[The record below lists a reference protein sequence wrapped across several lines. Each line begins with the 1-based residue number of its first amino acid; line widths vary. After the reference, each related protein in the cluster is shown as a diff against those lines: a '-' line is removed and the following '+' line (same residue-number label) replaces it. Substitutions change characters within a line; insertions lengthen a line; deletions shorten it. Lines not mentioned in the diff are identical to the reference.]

1 MLQPSGFDYFYGQQ
15 AESYTFYR
23 IPKVMFTEER
33 FKGLS
38 CEAKVLYGLM
48 LDRMSLSIKNGWLD
62 NKHRVYI
69 VYSIEDVCAFIGCG
83 SQKAVKLVH
92 ELETGRGIGLIEK
105 HRGGMGEA
113 NVFYVK
119 NFMLPVEDQTDET
132 GSGTESLT
140 VSRRGGTTGDDS
152 KSADHGKTEN
162 KLSAHAGMNR
172 KTDSDSSEIP
182 VKSAE
187 KPDEIK
193 CCDFHNS
200 SIVKIT
206 NQELLK
212 SQNKDCENHNSSI
225 VKITNQELRKSQ
237 NKDCENHNS
246 SVVKITNQEL
256 RKSQTNKTEKSETEK
271 SETESI
277 NQSGDTAIPGVF
289 VPPTE
294 MDVID
299 GIRNYVRE
307 RVDYQS
313 FQGEDEDSRE
323 EVDELVEM
331 VVDVLRMPD
340 TAVLRINGNEMP
352 AVLVKEH
359 YYKIRRDHIDYVRW
373 TMRNSSRKVS
383 NIWAYMMTA
392 LYNSVLTI
400 GHYYQAEANYDVFG
414 GEE

>member
-1 MLQPSGFDYFYGQQ
+1 MLQPSGFEYFYGQQ

-48 LDRMSLSIKNGWLD
+48 LDRMSLSTKNEWLD
-62 NKHRVYI
+62 EEGKVYI
-69 VYSIEDVCAFIGCG
+69 VFPLSDIRELIQC
-83 SQKAVKLVH
+83 SKQTAVNLVH
-92 ELETGRGIGLIEK
+92 ELDTEQGIGLIEK
-105 HRGGMGEA
+105 SRPGLGKA

-119 NFMLPVEDQTDET
+119 NFMAPIGIERNNDMENTSNNTEEPRKPDSTKKSKNWTSGGQEIRPQEVQKLDHQKSKNWTS
-132 GSGTESLT
+132 GSPENRLQE
-140 VSRRGGTTGDDS
+140 VQKLDPN
-152 KSADHGKTEN
+152 KTEY
-162 KLSAHAGMNR
+162 
-172 KTDSDSSEIP
+172 
-182 VKSAE
+182 
-187 KPDEIK
+187 
-193 CCDFHNS
+193 
-200 SIVKIT
+200 
-206 NQELLK
+206 
-212 SQNKDCENHNSSI
+212 
-225 VKITNQELRKSQ
+225 
-237 NKDCENHNS
+237 
-246 SVVKITNQEL
+246 
-256 RKSQTNKTEKSETEK
+256 NKTEKSETQ
-271 SETESI
+271 SI
-277 NQSGDTAIPGVF
+277 NQSGDTAVPGVF

-294 MDVID
+294 TDVID

-313 FQGEDEDSRE
+313 FQGEDEDARE

-331 VVDVLRMPD
+331 IVDVLRMPD

-359 YYKIRRDHIDYVRW
+359 YYRIRRDHIDYVRW
-373 TMRNSSRKVS
+373 TMRNNYRKVN
-383 NIWAYMMTA
+383 NIRAYMLTA

>member
-1 MLQPSGFDYFYGQQ
+1 MLQPSGFEYFYGQQ
-15 AESYTFYR
+15 ADSYTFYR

-33 FKGLS
+33 FKNLS

-48 LDRMSLSIKNGWLD
+48 LDRMSLSIRNGWLD
-62 NKHRVYI
+62 DKNRVYI
-69 VYSIEDVCAFIGCG
+69 VYSIEEICSLIGCG

-119 NFMLPVEDQTDET
+119 NFMLPIEGQTGEN
-132 GSGTESLT
+132 SN
-140 VSRRGGTTGDDS
+140 
-152 KSADHGKTEN
+152 GKEGIT
-162 KLSAHAGMNR
+162 ACQ
-172 KTDSDSSEIP
+172 
-182 VKSAE
+182 SAE

-193 CCDFHNS
+193 CCENHNS
-200 SIVKIT
+200 SIVNIT

-225 VKITNQELRKSQ
+225 VKTTNQELRKSQ

-246 SVVKITNQEL
+246 SIVNITNQEL

-277 NQSGDTAIPGVF
+277 YQSRNTAVPGVF

-294 MDVID
+294 TDVID
-299 GIRNYVRE
+299 GIRNYVRD

-331 VVDVLRMPD
+331 IVDVLRMPD

-373 TMRNSSRKVS
+373 TMRNNSRKVN
-383 NIWAYMMTA
+383 NIRAYMMTA
-392 LYNSVLTI
+392 LYNSILTI

-414 GEE
+414 GDE

>member
-1 MLQPSGFDYFYGQQ
+1 MLQPSGFEYFYGQQ

-23 IPKVMFTEER
+23 IPKVMFTEDR

-48 LDRMSLSIKNGWLD
+48 LDRMSLSTKNGWLD
-62 NKHRVYI
+62 EEGKVYI
-69 VYSIEDVCAFIGCG
+69 VFPLSDIRELIQC
-83 SQKAVKLVH
+83 SKQTAVNLVH
-92 ELETGRGIGLIEK
+92 ELDTEQGIGLIEK
-105 HRGGMGEA
+105 SRPGLGKA

-119 NFMLPVEDQTDET
+119 NFMAPIGIERNNDMENTSNNTEEPRKPDST
-132 GSGTESLT
+132 KKSKNWTSGGQEIRPQEVQKLDHQKSKNWTS
-140 VSRRGGTTGDDS
+140 GGPENRLQEVQKLDPN
-152 KSADHGKTEN
+152 KTEY
-162 KLSAHAGMNR
+162 
-172 KTDSDSSEIP
+172 
-182 VKSAE
+182 
-187 KPDEIK
+187 
-193 CCDFHNS
+193 
-200 SIVKIT
+200 
-206 NQELLK
+206 
-212 SQNKDCENHNSSI
+212 
-225 VKITNQELRKSQ
+225 
-237 NKDCENHNS
+237 
-246 SVVKITNQEL
+246 
-256 RKSQTNKTEKSETEK
+256 NKTEKSETQ
-271 SETESI
+271 SI
-277 NQSGDTAIPGVF
+277 NPSGDTAIPGVF

-294 MDVID
+294 TDVID

-313 FQGEDEDSRE
+313 FQGEDEDARE

-331 VVDVLRMPD
+331 IVDVLRMPD

-373 TMRNSSRKVS
+373 TMRNNYRKVN
-383 NIWAYMMTA
+383 NIRAYMLTA

>member
-1 MLQPSGFDYFYGQQ
+1 MLQPSGFEYFYGQQ

-23 IPKVMFTEER
+23 IPKVMFTEDR

-48 LDRMSLSIKNGWLD
+48 LDRMSLSIRNGWLD
-62 NKHRVYI
+62 DKNRVYI
-69 VYSIEDVCAFIGCG
+69 VYSIEEICSLIGCG

-119 NFMLPVEDQTDET
+119 NFMLPLGDQAGET
-132 GSGTESLT
+132 GNS
-140 VSRRGGTTGDDS
+140 
-152 KSADHGKTEN
+152 
-162 KLSAHAGMNR
+162 
-172 KTDSDSSEIP
+172 TDSVIDSQ
-182 VKSAE
+182 SAE

-193 CCDFHNS
+193 DCEKHNS
-200 SIVKIT
+200 SIVNIT

-225 VKITNQELRKSQ
+225 VNITNQGLLKSQ

-246 SVVKITNQEL
+246 RVVKITNQEL
-256 RKSQTNKTEKSETEK
+256 RKSQTNKTEKSETER
-271 SETESI
+271 SETQSI
-277 NQSGDTAIPGVF
+277 NPSGDTAVPGVF

-294 MDVID
+294 TDVID

-313 FQGEDEDSRE
+313 FQGEDEDARE

-331 VVDVLRMPD
+331 IVDVLRMPD

-373 TMRNSSRKVS
+373 TMRNNSRKVN
-383 NIWAYMMTA
+383 NIRAYMMTA

-414 GEE
+414 GDE

>member
-1 MLQPSGFDYFYGQQ
+1 MLQPSGFEYFYGQQ

-48 LDRMSLSIKNGWLD
+48 LDRMSLSTKNGWLD
-62 NKHRVYI
+62 EEGKVYI
-69 VYSIEDVCAFIGCG
+69 VFPLSDIRELIQC
-83 SQKAVKLVH
+83 SKQTAVNLVH
-92 ELETGRGIGLIEK
+92 ELDTEQGIGLIEK
-105 HRGGMGEA
+105 SRPGLGKA

-119 NFMLPVEDQTDET
+119 NFMAPIARERNSDIENTLNNAEEPRKPDSTKKSKKWT
-132 GSGTESLT
+132 SGSPEIRPQEVQKL
-140 VSRRGGTTGDDS
+140 DHQKS
-152 KSADHGKTEN
+152 KNWTSGSPENRLQEVQKLDPNKTEY
-162 KLSAHAGMNR
+162 
-172 KTDSDSSEIP
+172 
-182 VKSAE
+182 
-187 KPDEIK
+187 
-193 CCDFHNS
+193 
-200 SIVKIT
+200 
-206 NQELLK
+206 
-212 SQNKDCENHNSSI
+212 
-225 VKITNQELRKSQ
+225 
-237 NKDCENHNS
+237 
-246 SVVKITNQEL
+246 
-256 RKSQTNKTEKSETEK
+256 NKTEKSETQ
-271 SETESI
+271 SI
-277 NQSGDTAIPGVF
+277 NPSGDTAIPGVF

-294 MDVID
+294 TDVID

-313 FQGEDEDSRE
+313 FQGEDEDARE

-331 VVDVLRMPD
+331 IVDVLRMPD

-373 TMRNSSRKVS
+373 TMRNNYRKVN
-383 NIWAYMMTA
+383 NIRAYMLTA

>member
-1 MLQPSGFDYFYGQQ
+1 MLQPSGFEYFYGQQ

-33 FKGLS
+33 FKNLS

-48 LDRMSLSIKNGWLD
+48 LDRMSLSIRNGWLD
-62 NKHRVYI
+62 DKNRVYI
-69 VYSIEDVCAFIGCG
+69 VYSIEEICSLIGCG

-105 HRGGMGEA
+105 HRGGRGEA

-119 NFMLPVEDQTDET
+119 NFMLPIEDQ
-132 GSGTESLT
+132 SGENSN
-140 VSRRGGTTGDDS
+140 S
-152 KSADHGKTEN
+152 KEGITACQ
-162 KLSAHAGMNR
+162 
-172 KTDSDSSEIP
+172 
-182 VKSAE
+182 SAE

-193 CCDFHNS
+193 CC
-200 SIVKIT
+200 
-206 NQELLK
+206 
-212 SQNKDCENHNSSI
+212 ENHNS
-225 VKITNQELRKSQ
+225 R
-237 NKDCENHNS
+237 
-246 SVVKITNQEL
+246 VVEITNQEL

-277 NQSGDTAIPGVF
+277 YQSRNTAVPGVF

-294 MDVID
+294 TDVID
-299 GIRNYVRE
+299 GIRNYVRD

-331 VVDVLRMPD
+331 IVDVLRMPD

-373 TMRNSSRKVS
+373 TMRNNSRKVN
-383 NIWAYMMTA
+383 NIRAYMMTA

-414 GEE
+414 GDE

>member
-1 MLQPSGFDYFYGQQ
+1 MLQPSGFEYFYGQQ

-48 LDRMSLSIKNGWLD
+48 LDRMSLSTKNEWLD
-62 NKHRVYI
+62 EEGKVYI
-69 VYSIEDVCAFIGCG
+69 VFPLSDIRELIQC
-83 SQKAVKLVH
+83 SKQTAVNLVH
-92 ELETGRGIGLIEK
+92 ELDTEQGIGLIEK
-105 HRGGMGEA
+105 SRPGLGKA

-119 NFMLPVEDQTDET
+119 NFMAPIERERNNDIENALNSTEEPRKPDSTKKSKNWTSGGQEIRPQEVQKLDHQKSKNWTS
-132 GSGTESLT
+132 GSPENILQE
-140 VSRRGGTTGDDS
+140 VQKLDPN
-152 KSADHGKTEN
+152 KTEY
-162 KLSAHAGMNR
+162 
-172 KTDSDSSEIP
+172 
-182 VKSAE
+182 
-187 KPDEIK
+187 
-193 CCDFHNS
+193 
-200 SIVKIT
+200 
-206 NQELLK
+206 
-212 SQNKDCENHNSSI
+212 
-225 VKITNQELRKSQ
+225 
-237 NKDCENHNS
+237 
-246 SVVKITNQEL
+246 
-256 RKSQTNKTEKSETEK
+256 NKTEKSETQ
-271 SETESI
+271 SI
-277 NQSGDTAIPGVF
+277 NQSGDTAVPGVF

-294 MDVID
+294 TDVID

-313 FQGEDEDSRE
+313 FQGEDEDARE

-331 VVDVLRMPD
+331 IVDVLRMPD

-373 TMRNSSRKVS
+373 TMRNNYRKVN
-383 NIWAYMMTA
+383 NIRAYMLTA

>member
-1 MLQPSGFDYFYGQQ
+1 MLQPSGFEYFYGQQ

-48 LDRMSLSIKNGWLD
+48 LDRMSLSTKNEWLD
-62 NKHRVYI
+62 EEGKVYI
-69 VYSIEDVCAFIGCG
+69 VFPLSDIRELIQC
-83 SQKAVKLVH
+83 SKQTAVNLVH
-92 ELETGRGIGLIEK
+92 ELDTEQGIGLIEK
-105 HRGGMGEA
+105 SRPGLGKA

-119 NFMLPVEDQTDET
+119 NFMAPIERERNNDIENTLNNTEEPRKPDSTKKSKNWTSGGQEIRPQEVQKLDHQKSKNWTS
-132 GSGTESLT
+132 GSPENRLQE
-140 VSRRGGTTGDDS
+140 VQKLDPN
-152 KSADHGKTEN
+152 KTEY
-162 KLSAHAGMNR
+162 
-172 KTDSDSSEIP
+172 
-182 VKSAE
+182 
-187 KPDEIK
+187 
-193 CCDFHNS
+193 
-200 SIVKIT
+200 
-206 NQELLK
+206 
-212 SQNKDCENHNSSI
+212 
-225 VKITNQELRKSQ
+225 
-237 NKDCENHNS
+237 
-246 SVVKITNQEL
+246 
-256 RKSQTNKTEKSETEK
+256 NKTEKSETQ
-271 SETESI
+271 SI
-277 NQSGDTAIPGVF
+277 NQSGDTAVPGVF
-289 VPPTE
+289 VPLTE
-294 MDVID
+294 TDVID

-313 FQGEDEDSRE
+313 FQGEDEDARE

-331 VVDVLRMPD
+331 IVDVLRMPD

-373 TMRNSSRKVS
+373 TMRNNYRKVN
-383 NIWAYMMTA
+383 NIRAYMLTA

>member
-48 LDRMSLSIKNGWLD
+48 LDRMSLSTKNGWLD
-62 NKHRVYI
+62 EEGKVYI
-69 VYSIEDVCAFIGCG
+69 VFPLSDIRELIQC
-83 SQKAVKLVH
+83 SKQTAVNLVH
-92 ELETGRGIGLIEK
+92 ELDTEQGIGLIEK
-105 HRGGMGEA
+105 SRPGLGKA

-119 NFMLPVEDQTDET
+119 NFMSPIEEKRDDDNNNALNKEEEPQKPDSTKKSKNWT
-132 GSGTESLT
+132 SGSPEIRPPEVQKL
-140 VSRRGGTTGDDS
+140 DHQKS
-152 KSADHGKTEN
+152 KKWTSGSPENRLQEVQKLDPNKTEY
-162 KLSAHAGMNR
+162 
-172 KTDSDSSEIP
+172 
-182 VKSAE
+182 
-187 KPDEIK
+187 
-193 CCDFHNS
+193 
-200 SIVKIT
+200 
-206 NQELLK
+206 
-212 SQNKDCENHNSSI
+212 
-225 VKITNQELRKSQ
+225 
-237 NKDCENHNS
+237 
-246 SVVKITNQEL
+246 
-256 RKSQTNKTEKSETEK
+256 NKTEKSENQ
-271 SETESI
+271 SI
-277 NQSGDTAIPGVF
+277 NPSGDTAVPGVF

-294 MDVID
+294 TDVID

-307 RVDYQS
+307 RIDYQS
-313 FQGEDEDSRE
+313 FQGEDEYSRE

-331 VVDVLRMPD
+331 IVDVLRMPD

-359 YYKIRRDHIDYVRW
+359 YYRIRRDHIDYVRW
-373 TMRNSSRKVS
+373 TMRNNSKKVN
-383 NIWAYMMTA
+383 NIRAYMLTA

>member
-1 MLQPSGFDYFYGQQ
+1 MLQPSGFEYFYGQQ

-23 IPKVMFTEER
+23 IPKVMFTEDR

-48 LDRMSLSIKNGWLD
+48 LDRMSLSTKNGWMD
-62 NKHRVYI
+62 EEGKVYI
-69 VYSIEDVCAFIGCG
+69 VFPLSDIRELIQC
-83 SQKAVKLVH
+83 SKQTAVNLVH
-92 ELETGRGIGLIEK
+92 ELDTEQGIGLIEK
-105 HRGGMGEA
+105 SRPGLGKA

-119 NFMLPVEDQTDET
+119 NFMAPIARERNSDIENTLNNAEEPRKPDSTKKSKNWTSGGQEIRPQEVQKLDHQKSKNWTS
-132 GSGTESLT
+132 GSPENRLQE
-140 VSRRGGTTGDDS
+140 VQKLDPN
-152 KSADHGKTEN
+152 KTEY
-162 KLSAHAGMNR
+162 
-172 KTDSDSSEIP
+172 
-182 VKSAE
+182 
-187 KPDEIK
+187 
-193 CCDFHNS
+193 
-200 SIVKIT
+200 
-206 NQELLK
+206 
-212 SQNKDCENHNSSI
+212 
-225 VKITNQELRKSQ
+225 
-237 NKDCENHNS
+237 
-246 SVVKITNQEL
+246 
-256 RKSQTNKTEKSETEK
+256 NKTEKSETQ
-271 SETESI
+271 SI
-277 NQSGDTAIPGVF
+277 NPSGDTAIPGVF

-294 MDVID
+294 TDVID

-313 FQGEDEDSRE
+313 FQGEDEDARE

-331 VVDVLRMPD
+331 IVDVLRMPD

-373 TMRNSSRKVS
+373 TMRNNYRKVN
-383 NIWAYMMTA
+383 NIRAYMLTA

>member
-1 MLQPSGFDYFYGQQ
+1 MLQPSGFEYFYGQQ

-48 LDRMSLSIKNGWLD
+48 LDRMSLSTKNEWLD
-62 NKHRVYI
+62 EEGKVYI
-69 VYSIEDVCAFIGCG
+69 VFPLSDIRELIQC
-83 SQKAVKLVH
+83 SKQTAVNLVH
-92 ELETGRGIGLIEK
+92 ELDTEQGIGLIEK
-105 HRGGMGEA
+105 SRPGLGKA

-119 NFMLPVEDQTDET
+119 NFMAPIERECNNDIENTLNNTEEPRKPDSTKKSKNCTSGGQEIRPQEVQKLDHQKSKNWTS
-132 GSGTESLT
+132 GSPENRLQE
-140 VSRRGGTTGDDS
+140 VQKLDPN
-152 KSADHGKTEN
+152 KTEY
-162 KLSAHAGMNR
+162 
-172 KTDSDSSEIP
+172 
-182 VKSAE
+182 
-187 KPDEIK
+187 
-193 CCDFHNS
+193 
-200 SIVKIT
+200 
-206 NQELLK
+206 
-212 SQNKDCENHNSSI
+212 
-225 VKITNQELRKSQ
+225 
-237 NKDCENHNS
+237 
-246 SVVKITNQEL
+246 
-256 RKSQTNKTEKSETEK
+256 NKTEKSETQ
-271 SETESI
+271 SI
-277 NQSGDTAIPGVF
+277 NQSGDTAVPGVF

-294 MDVID
+294 TDVID

-313 FQGEDEDSRE
+313 FQGEDEDARE

-331 VVDVLRMPD
+331 IVDVLRMPD

-373 TMRNSSRKVS
+373 TMRNNYRKVN
-383 NIWAYMMTA
+383 NIRAYMLTA

>member
-1 MLQPSGFDYFYGQQ
+1 MLQPSGFEYFYGQQ

-48 LDRMSLSIKNGWLD
+48 LDRMSLSTKNEWLD
-62 NKHRVYI
+62 EEGKVYI
-69 VYSIEDVCAFIGCG
+69 VFPLSDIRELIQC
-83 SQKAVKLVH
+83 SKQTAVNLVH
-92 ELETGRGIGLIEK
+92 ELDTEQGIGLIEK
-105 HRGGMGEA
+105 SRPGLGKA

-119 NFMLPVEDQTDET
+119 NFMAPIERERNNDIENTLNNTEEPRKPDSTKKSKNWTSGGQEIRPQEVQKLDHQKSKNWTS
-132 GSGTESLT
+132 GSPENRLQE
-140 VSRRGGTTGDDS
+140 VQKLDPN
-152 KSADHGKTEN
+152 KTEY
-162 KLSAHAGMNR
+162 
-172 KTDSDSSEIP
+172 
-182 VKSAE
+182 
-187 KPDEIK
+187 
-193 CCDFHNS
+193 
-200 SIVKIT
+200 
-206 NQELLK
+206 
-212 SQNKDCENHNSSI
+212 
-225 VKITNQELRKSQ
+225 
-237 NKDCENHNS
+237 
-246 SVVKITNQEL
+246 
-256 RKSQTNKTEKSETEK
+256 NKTEKSETQ
-271 SETESI
+271 SI
-277 NQSGDTAIPGVF
+277 NQSGDTAVPGVF

-294 MDVID
+294 TDVID

-313 FQGEDEDSRE
+313 FQGEDEDARE

-331 VVDVLRMPD
+331 IVDVLRMPD

-359 YYKIRRDHIDYVRW
+359 YYRIRRDHIDYVRW
-373 TMRNSSRKVS
+373 TMRNNYRKVN
-383 NIWAYMMTA
+383 NIRAYMLTA

>member
-1 MLQPSGFDYFYGQQ
+1 MLQPSGFEYFYGQQ

-33 FKGLS
+33 FKNLS

-48 LDRMSLSIKNGWLD
+48 LDRMSLSTKNGWMD
-62 NKHRVYI
+62 EEGRVYI
-69 VYSIEDVCAFIGCG
+69 VFPLIDIRELIKCSK
-83 SQKAVKLVH
+83 QTAVNLVH
-92 ELETGRGIGLIEK
+92 ELDTEQGIGLIEK
-105 HRGGMGEA
+105 CRPGLGKA

-119 NFMLPVEDQTDET
+119 NFMSPIEEKRDSDNINTTNKEEEAGKPDST
-132 GSGTESLT
+132 KKSKKWTSGSPEIRPQEVQKL
-140 VSRRGGTTGDDS
+140 DHQKS
-152 KSADHGKTEN
+152 KNWTSGSPEIRPPEVQKLDLQKPKNWTSGSPENRLQEVQKLDPNKTEY
-162 KLSAHAGMNR
+162 
-172 KTDSDSSEIP
+172 
-182 VKSAE
+182 
-187 KPDEIK
+187 
-193 CCDFHNS
+193 
-200 SIVKIT
+200 
-206 NQELLK
+206 
-212 SQNKDCENHNSSI
+212 
-225 VKITNQELRKSQ
+225 
-237 NKDCENHNS
+237 
-246 SVVKITNQEL
+246 
-256 RKSQTNKTEKSETEK
+256 NKTEKSETE
-271 SETESI
+271 SI
-277 NQSGDTAIPGVF
+277 YQSGNTAVPGVF

-294 MDVID
+294 TDVID
-299 GIRNYVRE
+299 GIRNYVRD

-331 VVDVLRMPD
+331 IVDVLRMPD

-373 TMRNSSRKVS
+373 TMRNNSRKVN
-383 NIWAYMMTA
+383 NIRAYMMTA

>member
-1 MLQPSGFDYFYGQQ
+1 MLQPSGFEYFYGQQ

-23 IPKVMFTEER
+23 IPKVMFTEES

-48 LDRMSLSIKNGWLD
+48 LDRMSLSTKNEWLD
-62 NKHRVYI
+62 EEGKVYI
-69 VYSIEDVCAFIGCG
+69 VFPLSDIRELIQC
-83 SQKAVKLVH
+83 SKQTAVNLVH
-92 ELETGRGIGLIEK
+92 ELDTEQGIGLIEK
-105 HRGGMGEA
+105 SRPGLGKA

-119 NFMLPVEDQTDET
+119 NFMAPIARERNSDIENTLNNAEEPRKPDSTKKSKNWTSGGQEIRPQEVQKLDHQKSKNWTS
-132 GSGTESLT
+132 GSPENRLQE
-140 VSRRGGTTGDDS
+140 VQKLDPN
-152 KSADHGKTEN
+152 KTEY
-162 KLSAHAGMNR
+162 
-172 KTDSDSSEIP
+172 
-182 VKSAE
+182 
-187 KPDEIK
+187 
-193 CCDFHNS
+193 
-200 SIVKIT
+200 
-206 NQELLK
+206 
-212 SQNKDCENHNSSI
+212 
-225 VKITNQELRKSQ
+225 
-237 NKDCENHNS
+237 
-246 SVVKITNQEL
+246 
-256 RKSQTNKTEKSETEK
+256 NKTEKSETQ
-271 SETESI
+271 SI
-277 NQSGDTAIPGVF
+277 NPSGDTAIPGVF

-294 MDVID
+294 TDVID

-313 FQGEDEDSRE
+313 FQGEDEDARE

-331 VVDVLRMPD
+331 IVDVLRMPD

-373 TMRNSSRKVS
+373 TMRNNYRKVN
-383 NIWAYMMTA
+383 NIRAYMLTA

>member
-1 MLQPSGFDYFYGQQ
+1 MLQPSGFEYFYGQQ

-48 LDRMSLSIKNGWLD
+48 LDRMSLSTKNEWLD
-62 NKHRVYI
+62 EEGKVYI
-69 VYSIEDVCAFIGCG
+69 VFPLSDIRELIQC
-83 SQKAVKLVH
+83 SKQTAVNLVH
-92 ELETGRGIGLIEK
+92 ELDTEQGIGLIEK
-105 HRGGMGEA
+105 SRPGLGKA

-119 NFMLPVEDQTDET
+119 NFMAPIGIERNNDMENTSNNTEEPRKPDSTKKSKNWTSGGQEIRPQEVQKLDHQKSKNWTS
-132 GSGTESLT
+132 GSPENRLQE
-140 VSRRGGTTGDDS
+140 VQKLDPN
-152 KSADHGKTEN
+152 KTEY
-162 KLSAHAGMNR
+162 
-172 KTDSDSSEIP
+172 
-182 VKSAE
+182 
-187 KPDEIK
+187 
-193 CCDFHNS
+193 
-200 SIVKIT
+200 
-206 NQELLK
+206 
-212 SQNKDCENHNSSI
+212 
-225 VKITNQELRKSQ
+225 
-237 NKDCENHNS
+237 
-246 SVVKITNQEL
+246 
-256 RKSQTNKTEKSETEK
+256 NKTEKSETQ
-271 SETESI
+271 SI
-277 NQSGDTAIPGVF
+277 NPSGDTAVPGVF

-294 MDVID
+294 TDVID

-313 FQGEDEDSRE
+313 FQGEDEDARE

-331 VVDVLRMPD
+331 IVDVLRMPD

-359 YYKIRRDHIDYVRW
+359 YYRIRRDHIDYVRW
-373 TMRNSSRKVS
+373 TMRNNYRKVN
-383 NIWAYMMTA
+383 NIRAYMLTA

>member
-1 MLQPSGFDYFYGQQ
+1 MLQPSGFEYFYGQQ

-33 FKGLS
+33 FKNLS

-48 LDRMSLSIKNGWLD
+48 LDRMSLSIRNGWLD
-62 NKHRVYI
+62 DKNRVYI
-69 VYSIEDVCAFIGCG
+69 VYSIEEICSLIGCG

-119 NFMLPVEDQTDET
+119 NFMLPIEGQTGEN
-132 GSGTESLT
+132 SN
-140 VSRRGGTTGDDS
+140 
-152 KSADHGKTEN
+152 GKEGIT
-162 KLSAHAGMNR
+162 ACQ
-172 KTDSDSSEIP
+172 
-182 VKSAE
+182 SAE

-193 CCDFHNS
+193 CCENHNS
-200 SIVKIT
+200 SIVNIT

-212 SQNKDCENHNSSI
+212 SQNKDCENHNSR
-225 VKITNQELRKSQ
+225 VV
-237 NKDCENHNS
+237 EN
-246 SVVKITNQEL
+246 TNQEL

-277 NQSGDTAIPGVF
+277 YQSRNTAVPGVF

-294 MDVID
+294 TDVID
-299 GIRNYVRE
+299 GIRNYVRD

-331 VVDVLRMPD
+331 IVDVLRMPD

-373 TMRNSSRKVS
+373 TMRNNSRKVN
-383 NIWAYMMTA
+383 NIRAYMMTA

-414 GEE
+414 GDE

>member
-1 MLQPSGFDYFYGQQ
+1 MLQPSGFEYFYGQQ

-23 IPKVMFTEER
+23 IPKVMFTEDR

-48 LDRMSLSIKNGWLD
+48 LDRMSLSTKNEWLD
-62 NKHRVYI
+62 EEGKVYI
-69 VYSIEDVCAFIGCG
+69 VFPLSDIRELIHC
-83 SQKAVKLVH
+83 SKQTAVNLVH
-92 ELETGRGIGLIEK
+92 ELDTELGMGLIEQSRPGLGK
-105 HRGGMGEA
+105 A

-119 NFMLPVEDQTDET
+119 NFMAPIERERNNDLKNTLNNTEEPRKPDSTKKSKNWT
-132 GSGTESLT
+132 SGGQEIRPQEVQKLDHQKSKNWTSESLEIRPPEVQKLDHQKSKNWT
-140 VSRRGGTTGDDS
+140 SGGPENRLQEVQKLDPN
-152 KSADHGKTEN
+152 KTEY
-162 KLSAHAGMNR
+162 
-172 KTDSDSSEIP
+172 
-182 VKSAE
+182 
-187 KPDEIK
+187 
-193 CCDFHNS
+193 
-200 SIVKIT
+200 
-206 NQELLK
+206 
-212 SQNKDCENHNSSI
+212 
-225 VKITNQELRKSQ
+225 
-237 NKDCENHNS
+237 
-246 SVVKITNQEL
+246 
-256 RKSQTNKTEKSETEK
+256 NKTEKSETQ
-271 SETESI
+271 SI
-277 NQSGDTAIPGVF
+277 NQSGDTAVPGVF

-294 MDVID
+294 TDVID

-313 FQGEDEDSRE
+313 FQGEDEDARE

-331 VVDVLRMPD
+331 IVDVLRMPD

-373 TMRNSSRKVS
+373 TMRNNYRKVN
-383 NIWAYMMTA
+383 NIRAYMLTA